1 METPNNTNL
10 PNTSTSNA
18 NTTSM
23 TMPKISKPK
32 TIWIVLGIVV
42 ILGIWAISS
51 YNGLVVKSQEVTTQW
66 AKVETQYQRRF
77 DLIPNL
83 VESVKG
89 VMKQETE
96 IFTAL
101 ANARQGYA
109 GAQSVDQKVAAAG
122 QVESSL
128 GRLLAVVE
136 NYPTLKSS
144 ENMQTLLAQLEG
156 TENRIATERSRYNDV
171 VNDYNIKV
179 RTFPGS
185 VFASIFGFTAKTP
198 FASVEGAQ
206 NAVPVKF

>member
-1 METPNNTNL
+1 MDATNNTNVA
-10 PNTSTSNA
+10 NAST
-18 NTTSM
+18 
-23 TMPKISKPK
+23 PKIPK
-32 TIWIVLGIVV
+32 LKAVWV
-42 ILGIWAISS
+42 ILGVVVVLGLWAISS
-51 YNGLVVKSQEVTTQW
+51 YNGLVAKDQEVTTQW

-109 GAQSVDQKVAAAG
+109 GAQTVDQKAAAAG

-128 GRLLAVVE
+128 GRLLAIVE
-136 NYPTLKSS
+136 NYPQLKSS
-144 ENMQTLLAQLEG
+144 ETMQTLLAQLEG

-179 RTFPGS
+179 KTFPGS
-185 VFASIFGFTAKTP
+185 IFASIFGFSAKTP

>member
-1 METPNNTNL
+1 MDATNNTNVA
-10 PNTSTSNA
+10 NAST
-18 NTTSM
+18 
-23 TMPKISKPK
+23 PKIPK
-32 TIWIVLGIVV
+32 LKAVWV
-42 ILGIWAISS
+42 ILGVVVLLGLWAISS
-51 YNGLVVKSQEVTTQW
+51 YNGLVTKNQEVTTQW
-66 AKVETQYQRRF
+66 AKVKTQYQRRF

-109 GAQSVDQKVAAAG
+109 GAQTVDQKAAAAG

-136 NYPTLKSS
+136 NYPQLKSS
-144 ENMQTLLAQLEG
+144 ETMQTLLAQLEG

-179 RTFPGS
+179 KKFPGS
-185 VFASIFGFTAKTP
+185 IFASIFGFSVKTP